1 MAISALLIDKTY
13 SSSLNFGLVRERL
26 SQIERQGITYEL
38 LLVIFSMEILL
49 SLLYRNW
56 SVNFFTE
63 LTHLNLPPELTW
75 VGLLGFFPCTLLS
88 VANHVIAWD
97 KDHAMRNEYVL
108 SIRSAEMGVAICVVW
123 AVL

>member
-63 LTHLNLPPELTW
+63 LTHLNLPPELT
-75 VGLLGFFPCTLLS
+75 
-88 VANHVIAWD
+88 
-97 KDHAMRNEYVL
+97 
-108 SIRSAEMGVAICVVW
+108 
-123 AVL
+123 